1 MVRIESLIV
10 GSSLRQSTLTAIVS
24 WLLMRYP
31 MPKTT
36 RAKLVRLYYE
46 LCLVP
51 GLEPRVIRSWAD
63 MISRLL
69 ANKQSLKRKLGD
81 TDLELDW
88 RPLWRALQKEL
99 LPKKRL
105 KDTS

>member
-1 MVRIESLIV
+1 
-10 GSSLRQSTLTAIVS
+10 
-24 WLLMRYP
+24 
-31 MPKTT
+31 
-36 RAKLVRLYYE
+36 
-46 LCLVP
+46 
-51 GLEPRVIRSWAD
+51 

-69 ANKQSLKRKLGD
+69 ANKQSLKRKLEA

-99 LPKKRL
+99 WPKKRL